1 MTLQSNNLAIKQFS
15 TLILLLDRKKLLLMQ
30 NQVALNKAHLLME
43 QGRFKMAEQELRQIL
58 ALYRSSAA
66 TRAMLSTCLLRQK
79 LISEALHQAKEA
91 IRIEPSNPDNFHVLS
106 LIYLE
111 QERYQKAEKTIR
123 VSLNH
128 YAARPDYLYVLASIF
143 FQQSDWVKALKVCDM
158 ALTADAEHI
167 DTLNLRARVLSRI
180 GQYDVAEDTFNLAL
194 RSDPENPVTHANKGW
209 AALEQKE
216 YIKAQEHFQT
226 ALCFNPELEF
236 ARTGLVESIKAKYL
250 LYRWFLNVNYWSNT
264 GGEILKILLVVGM
277 VLCVSHFQYLS
288 PLYLLFV
295 LFMWFPDVIFNAYL
309 QKDERTRQILS
320 SRERKTSR
328 VFATIFSAGILCLG
342 IYYMTS
348 SNIFHSIG
356 VVGLGMLLP
365 LVGTLRTW
373 SDYYTRRIA
382 FTVIA
387 GVLGLVAILS
397 NFFLDNGPQLFEVIF
412 FHAILGYTWYENFN
426 SKENDDD

>member
-1 MTLQSNNLAIKQFS
+1 
-15 TLILLLDRKKLLLMQ
+15 MQ

-43 QGRFKMAEQELRQIL
+43 QGRFKMAEQELRQTL

-91 IRIEPSNPDNFHVLS
+91 IRIEPSNPDNYHVLS

-111 QERYQKAEKTIR
+111 QERYGKAEKTIR

-143 FQQSDWVKALKVCDM
+143 FQQCDWVKALKVCDM
-158 ALTADAEHI
+158 GLTADAEHI

-180 GQYDVAEDTFNLAL
+180 GQYDVAESTFNLAL

-216 YIKAQEHFQT
+216 YIEAQEHFQT
-226 ALCFNPELEF
+226 ALTFNPELEF
-236 ARTGLVESIKAKYL
+236 ARTGLIESLKAKYR
-250 LYRWFLNVNYWSNT
+250 LYRWFLNVNYWANT
-264 GGEILKILLVVGM
+264 ILEPLKITLVLGL

-309 QKDERTRQILS
+309 QKDARTRQILS
-320 SRERKTSR
+320 GRERKTSR
-328 VFATIFSAGILCLG
+328 VFGAIFGAGILCLG
-342 IYYMTS
+342 IYYLTLD
-348 SNIFHSIG
+348 NIFHSIG
-356 VVGLGMLLP
+356 VVGLGMLFP

-373 SDYYTRRIA
+373 SDYYKRRIA
-382 FTVIA
+382 FTVIS
-387 GVLGLVAILS
+387 GLLGLVAIFS
-397 NFFLDNGPQLFEVIF
+397 NLFLEYGAQLFEVIF
-412 FHAILGYTWYENFN
+412 FHAILGYTWYESFN
-426 SKENDDD
+426 SKEEEDD